1 MPDLAVIGE
10 KFKIS
15 TTADEIEGQ
24 IKEVQGAA
32 KAARAVEKARPK
44 LTNVNTTN
52 KDTNVS
58 KRKPKA
64 LPKVSV
70 LYNFKSLNTY
80 ILAFVSE
87 KSTSGS
93 NYYYNSGCCFS
104 NSRFNS

>member
-52 KDTNVS
+52 KDTNV
-58 KRKPKA
+58 
-64 LPKVSV
+64 
-70 LYNFKSLNTY
+70 
-80 ILAFVSE
+80 
-87 KSTSGS
+87 
-93 NYYYNSGCCFS
+93 
-104 NSRFNS
+104 

>member
-1 MPDLAVIGE
+1 MPDLPVNGE

-15 TTADEIEGQ
+15 TTADQIEGQ

-58 KRKPKA
+58 TRKTKA

-70 LYNFKSLNTY
+70 L
-80 ILAFVSE
+80 
-87 KSTSGS
+87 
-93 NYYYNSGCCFS
+93 
-104 NSRFNS
+104 

>member
-10 KFKIS
+10 KLKIS

-58 KRKPKA
+58 TRKPKA
-64 LPKVSV
+64 LAKVSV

-80 ILAFVSE
+80 ILVFISE
-87 KSTSGS
+87 
-93 NYYYNSGCCFS
+93 
-104 NSRFNS
+104 